1 MDGGEAQAGLG
12 LDSHYPDN
20 LQVRGAFCCCVVE
33 ECRLPNAREKWQ
45 FAGDAHPELIFKS
58 AHGE

>member
-1 MDGGEAQAGLG
+1 MDNGS
-12 LDSHYPDN
+12 SHTS
-20 LQVRGAFCCCVVE
+20 
-33 ECRLPNAREKWQ
+33 NAREKWQ

>member
-1 MDGGEAQAGLG
+1 MYET
-12 LDSHYPDN
+12 
-20 LQVRGAFCCCVVE
+20 QVT
-33 ECRLPNAREKWQ
+33 NAREKWQ